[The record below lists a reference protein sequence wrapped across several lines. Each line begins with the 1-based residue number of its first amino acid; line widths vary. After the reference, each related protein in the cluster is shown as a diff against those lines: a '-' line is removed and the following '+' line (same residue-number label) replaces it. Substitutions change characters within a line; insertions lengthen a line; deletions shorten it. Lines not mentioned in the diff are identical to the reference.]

1 MARKPTATG
10 EIKALIS
17 AHNGYKAYKW
27 QCTGRHR
34 HQISLLSIA
43 VPLECPE
50 GHPLK
55 ILREIPMTQYL
66 KKDIQRIKEQY
77 GKEQYQFELRA

>member
-1 MARKPTATG
+1 MARKPTAIG
-10 EIKALIS
+10 EIKTLLNS
-17 AHNGYKAYKW
+17 HNEYKAYKW

-34 HQISLLSIA
+34 HQVELLSIS

-55 ILREIPMTQYL
+55 ILREIPMNQYL
-66 KKDIQRIKEQY
+66 RKDIQRIKDKY
-77 GKEQYQFELRA
+77 GEKQHQFELRA